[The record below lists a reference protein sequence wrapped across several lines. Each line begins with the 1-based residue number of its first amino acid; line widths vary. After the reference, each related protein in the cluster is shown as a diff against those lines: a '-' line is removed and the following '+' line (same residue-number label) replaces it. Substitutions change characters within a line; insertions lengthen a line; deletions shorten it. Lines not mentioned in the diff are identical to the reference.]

1 VRGARPL
8 VAVLLLLLPG
18 PATGQA
24 PLRTGEV
31 KVEDSRLP
39 AEPGTPPPEPSAF
52 VTVIDVRA
60 PFGEASLPEVLART
74 ASVQVRS
81 MGHLGA
87 FTAVSIRG
95 STAAQVAIFLD
106 GVPLNRDATGAPDLS
121 QVPLGSLERIE
132 VYRGGVPAE
141 LSGAA
146 LGGAINLVTRRPD
159 GKAETEVRAG
169 GGSFLTRFASAR
181 RSGGSGRFAYH
192 VFLGYQGS
200 RGDFSYYDD
209 NQTEFT
215 TADDRT
221 RKRQNNWYDQVA
233 AALSGRYRSR
243 DLEVSVAG
251 QTLYKDQ
258 GLPPFRSLLSDDVTL
273 GTVRQTLDVSV
284 LRRRLAGGALDLG
297 GTLYGL
303 CQWQHFVNPGGAFV
317 GEQDLTY
324 LTLGGGA
331 RGRGAL
337 ALGAHQVLVVVPEV
351 RGEQFDAHSRI
362 PGQEPP
368 PGGLRFAAALAVR
381 DEISLLRDRLLLM
394 PALRGDLL
402 RTWSPD
408 LPGVRLEKYF
418 SPRLGVR
425 VQPHPVV
432 ALKGNVGLY
441 FRPPTFMELHG
452 SPGIMLANQD
462 LAAEK
467 GLSSDL
473 GLQLVTRYV
482 TGEVAGFVRRTDGL
496 IAYERRL
503 LLLRAVNDERVRVIP
518 GLEAMARVQPHPIV
532 ALSANYTFTAADI
545 PGQPR
550 HQVFAR
556 VEAERA
562 FGPTWVPAAFYE
574 VDFAGADY
582 LDLGRERLMPAR
594 VLHGAGVRVT
604 RRTRRGGSLRLAVEG
619 RNLGDLRT
627 AWVPLHPPQNGLSA
641 TPVAVADFFG
651 YPLPGRSFLATLEW
665 RN

>member
-1 VRGARPL
+1 MVM
-8 VAVLLLLLPG
+8 VLLLPG
-18 PATGQA
+18 TATGAA

-31 KVEDSRLP
+31 RVEDARL
-39 AEPGTPPPEPSAF
+39 ADEPGPPLPEPSAF
-52 VTVIDVRA
+52 VTVIDART
-60 PFGEASLPEVLART
+60 PFGAATVPEVLARA

-81 MGHLGA
+81 MGALGA
-87 FTAVSIRG
+87 FTSVTIRG
-95 STAAQVAIFLD
+95 STAAQVAVFLD

-121 QVPLGSLERIE
+121 QVPLDSLERIE

-146 LGGAINLVTRRPD
+146 LGGAINLVTRRP
-159 GKAETEVRAG
+159 GARPETEVRLG
-169 GGSFLTRFASAR
+169 GGSFLTRLASLR
-181 RSGGSGRFAYH
+181 RSGGRGRFAYH
-192 VFLGYQGS
+192 AYVGYQGT
-200 RGDFSYYDD
+200 RGDFLYYDD

-215 TADDRT
+215 TVDDRT
-221 RKRQNNWYDQVA
+221 RRRQNNRYDQVA
-233 AALSGRYRSR
+233 AALSGRYRAR

-273 GTVRQTLDVSV
+273 GTARQTLDISV
-284 LRRRLAGGALDLG
+284 LRRRLARGALDLG

-303 CQWQHFVNPGGAFV
+303 VQWQQFVNPGGAFV
-317 GEQDLTY
+317 GQQDLRY
-324 LTLGGGA
+324 LTLAGGV
-331 RGRGAL
+331 RGRGAV
-337 ALGAHQVLVVVPEV
+337 ALGAHQVVVVVPEV
-351 RGEQFDAHSRI
+351 RGEQFDAASRLL
-362 PGQEPP
+362 GQEPP
-368 PGGLRFAAALAVR
+368 PGGLRFAAALTLR
-381 DEISLLRDRLLLM
+381 DEISLLRDRVTLM

-408 LPGVRLEKYF
+408 RSGVRLEQYL

-425 VQPHPVV
+425 AQPHPVV
-432 ALKGNVGLY
+432 AIKGNVGLY

-452 SPGIMLANQD
+452 SPGLMLANAD
-462 LAAEK
+462 LTGEH
-467 GLSSDL
+467 GLSADL
-473 GLQLVTRYV
+473 GAQVVTRHF
-482 TGEVAGFVRRTDGL
+482 TAEAAGFVRRTEGL

-503 LLLRAVNDERVRVIP
+503 LLLRAVNDLRTRVVP
-518 GLEAMARVQPHPIV
+518 GLEVVARVQPHPVV

-550 HQVFAR
+550 HQAFAR
-556 VEAERA
+556 AQAERA

-574 VDFAGADY
+574 LDFAGADW

-594 VLHGAGVRVT
+594 LLHAAGVRVT
-604 RRTRRGGSLRLAVEG
+604 LRSRRRGSFRLTLEG
-619 RNLGDLRT
+619 RNLGDLRV
-627 AWVPLHPPQNGLSA
+627 AWVPLRPPPNGLSA

-665 RN
+665 RI

>member
-1 VRGARPL
+1 

-31 KVEDSRLP
+31 RVEDARL
-39 AEPGTPPPEPSAF
+39 ADEPGTPPPEPSAF
-52 VTVIDVRA
+52 VTIIDARA
-60 PFGEASLPEVLART
+60 PFAESSLPEVLARV

-121 QVPLGSLERIE
+121 QIPLGSLERIE

-141 LSGAA
+141 LTGAA
-146 LGGAINLVTRRPD
+146 LGGAINLVTRRP
-159 GKAETEVRAG
+159 GGRPETEVRAG
-169 GGSFLTRFASAR
+169 GGSFLTRFASVR
-181 RSGGSGRFAYH
+181 RSGGSPRLAYQAF
-192 VFLGYQGS
+192 VGYQGS
-200 RGDFSYYDD
+200 RGDFPYYDD

-221 RKRQNNWYDQVA
+221 RRRQNNGYDQVA
-233 AALSGRYRSR
+233 AALSGRYRHR
-243 DLEVSVAG
+243 DLEASVAG
-251 QTLYKDQ
+251 QTLWRAQ
-258 GLPPFRSLLSDDVTL
+258 GLPPFRSLLADDVTL

-317 GEQDLTY
+317 GQQDLRY

-351 RGEQFDAHSRI
+351 RGEQFAATSAI
-362 PGQEPP
+362 AGQEPP
-368 PGGLRFAAALAVR
+368 PGGLRFGAALAVR
-381 DEISLLRDRLLLM
+381 DEISLLRDRLLLL

-408 LPGVRLEKYF
+408 QRGVRVETYL
-418 SPRLGVR
+418 SPRLGLR
-425 VQPHPVV
+425 VGAHPAV
-432 ALKGNVGLY
+432 AVKGNVGMY

-452 SPGIMLANQD
+452 SPGLMLANQE
-462 LAAEK
+462 LAAEH
-467 GLSSDL
+467 GVSSDL
-473 GLQLVTRYV
+473 GVQLTTRWVTA
-482 TGEVAGFVRRTDGL
+482 EAAGFVRRTEGL

-503 LLLRAVNDERVRVIP
+503 LLLRAVNDERVRVVP
-518 GLEAMARVQPHPIV
+518 GLEALARVQPHRSV
-532 ALSANYTFTAADI
+532 ALSGSYTYTAASI

-550 HQVFAR
+550 HQALAR
-556 VEAERA
+556 VEFERA

-574 VDFAGADY
+574 LDYAGVDY

-594 VLHGAGVRVT
+594 LLHGAGVRVT
-604 RRTRRGGSLRLAVEG
+604 MRTRARGEVRVAVEG
-619 RNLGDLRT
+619 RNLGDLRV
-627 AWVPLHPPQNGLSA
+627 AQVPLQPPQNGLSA

-651 YPLPGRSFLATLEW
+651 YPLPGRSILATLEW

>member
-1 VRGARPL
+1 VRGARRF
-8 VAVLLLLLPG
+8 VVVLLLLLPG
-18 PATGQA
+18 PATGEA
-24 PLRTGEV
+24 PLRTREV
-31 KVEDSRLP
+31 KVEDARL
-39 AEPGTPPPEPSAF
+39 ADEPGTPPPEPSAF
-52 VTVIDVRA
+52 VTVIDART

-95 STAAQVAIFLD
+95 STAAQVAVFLD

-146 LGGAINLVTRRPD
+146 LGGAINLVTRRPG
-159 GKAETEVRAG
+159 GKAETEVRGG

-181 RSGGSGRFAYH
+181 RSDGRGRFAYH

-200 RGDFSYYDD
+200 RGDFPYYDD

-221 RKRQNNWYDQVA
+221 RRRQNNRYDQLA
-233 AALSGRYRSR
+233 AALSGRYRAR

-251 QTLYKDQ
+251 QTLWRDQ

-273 GTVRQTLDVSV
+273 GTVRQTLDLSV

-303 CQWQHFVNPGGAFV
+303 CQWQHFLNPGGAFV
-317 GEQDLTY
+317 GQQDLRY

-331 RGRGAL
+331 RGRAAL

-351 RGEQFDAHSRI
+351 RGEQFAATSALA
-362 PGQEPP
+362 GQEPP
-368 PGGLRFAAALAVR
+368 PGGLRFAGSLAVR

-408 LPGVRLEKYF
+408 RSGVRLEPYL
-418 SPRLGVR
+418 SPRLGLR
-425 VQPHPVV
+425 VQPDPVV
-432 ALKGNVGLY
+432 AVKGNVGLY

-452 SPGIMLANQD
+452 SPGLMLANEA
-462 LAAEK
+462 LAAEH
-467 GLSSDL
+467 GVSSDL
-473 GLQLVTRYV
+473 GLQLVTRRL
-482 TGEVAGFVRRTDGL
+482 TAEVAGFVRRTSGL

-503 LLLRAVNDERVRVIP
+503 LLLRAVNDERVRLVP
-518 GLEAMARVQPHPIV
+518 GLEALARAQPHPVV
-532 ALSANYTFTAADI
+532 ALSASYTFTAAFI

-550 HQVFAR
+550 HQAFAR

-574 VDFAGADY
+574 LDFAGADY

-594 VLHGAGVRVT
+594 LLHGAGLRVT
-604 RRTRRGGSLRLAVEG
+604 ARTRRRGAVRMALEG
-619 RNLGDLRT
+619 RNLGDLRRGM
-627 AWVPLHPPQNGLSA
+627 VPLRPPQNGLSA

>member
-1 VRGARPL
+1 V
-8 VAVLLLLLPG
+8 VVLFLLLPG
-18 PATGQA
+18 PATGQG

-31 KVEDSRLP
+31 RVEDARLVD
-39 AEPGTPPPEPSAF
+39 EPGPPPPEPSAF
-52 VTVIDVRA
+52 VTVIDARA
-60 PFGEASLPEVLART
+60 PFGETSLPEVLARAT
-74 ASVQVRS
+74 SVQVRS

-95 STAAQVAIFLD
+95 STAAQVAVFLD

-146 LGGAINLVTRRPD
+146 LGGAINLVTRRP
-159 GKAETEVRAG
+159 GARPETEVRLG
-169 GGSFLTRFASAR
+169 GGSFLTRAASVR
-181 RSGGSGRFAYH
+181 RSGGRGRLAYH
-192 VFLGYQGS
+192 AWLGYQGT
-200 RGDFSYYDD
+200 RGDFPYYDD

-215 TADDRT
+215 TVDDRT
-221 RKRQNNWYDQVA
+221 RRRQHNGYDQVA
-233 AALSGRYRSR
+233 AALAGRYRGR

-258 GLPPFRSLLSDDVTL
+258 GLPPFRSLLSDDVDLRTA
-273 GTVRQTLDVSV
+273 RQTLDLSV
-284 LRRRLAGGALDLG
+284 LRRRLARGALDLG

-303 CQWQHFVNPGGAFV
+303 AQWQHFVNPGGAFV
-317 GEQDLTY
+317 GEQDLRY
-324 LTLGGGA
+324 LTLAGGV
-331 RGRGAL
+331 RGRAAL

-351 RGEQFDAHSRI
+351 RGEHFDAASGLA
-362 PGQEPP
+362 GQEPP
-368 PGGLRFAAALAVR
+368 PGGLRFAASLAVR
-381 DEISLLRDRLLLM
+381 DEVSLLRDRLVLM

-408 LPGVRLEKYF
+408 RSGVRVEKYA

-425 VQPHPVV
+425 VQAHEAV
-432 ALKGNVGLY
+432 AVKGNVGLY

-452 SPGIMLANQD
+452 SPGLMLDNRD
-462 LAAEK
+462 LDAEH

-473 GLQLVTRYV
+473 GVQVVTRHV
-482 TGEVAGFVRRTDGL
+482 TAEAAGFVRRSTDL
-496 IAYERRL
+496 IAYERRM
-503 LLLRAVNDERVRVIP
+503 LLLRAVNDARVRVVP
-518 GLEAMARVQPHPIV
+518 GLEAVARVQPHPVV
-532 ALSANYTFTAADI
+532 ALAASYTFTAADL

-550 HQVFAR
+550 HQLFAR

-574 VDFAGADY
+574 LDFAGADY

-594 VLHGAGVRVT
+594 LLHAAGVRVT
-604 RRTRRGGSLRLAVEG
+604 LHTRRGGTWRLALEG
-619 RNLGDLRT
+619 RNLGDLRV
-627 AWVPLHPPQNGLSA
+627 AHVPLRPPQNGLSA

-651 YPLPGRSFLATLEW
+651 YPLPGRSFLATLDW
-665 RN
+665 RI